1 MIIIQ
6 PSGGLCNRIRSINS
20 AATLAR
26 KKGVPLKV
34 LWLNAPELNCPFEE
48 LFIPTDE
55 FELINIHSLNNPKK
69 LFLQLTA
76 RQRFNNEDILKNKT
90 GDMLNEDFYEKLSD
104 SVYIFTWEQ
113 FYPTEDYHLFR
124 PTPQIQE
131 KINAITADFSSHMIG
146 VHIRRTDNV
155 TAIGKSGTD
164 AFIRAMKA
172 EIAADPEVR
181 FFLATDEKK
190 EEAILREHFGEKLL
204 TNENRVIDRNSV
216 QGMHDAMIDLF
227 SLAATD
233 KILGSYWS
241 SFTDVAASMRGIPK
255 VIVGEDA

>member
-48 LFIPTDE
+48 LFLPTDE

-172 EIAADPEVR
+172 EIAADRRCGSSWPPMR
-181 FFLATDEKK
+181 KK
-190 EEAILREHFGEKLL
+190 KKP
-204 TNENRVIDRNSV
+204 
-216 QGMHDAMIDLF
+216 F
-227 SLAATD
+227 SGN
-233 KILGSYWS
+233 ILGKSFLQTKIGS
-241 SFTDVAASMRGIPK
+241 SIGTASRACTTP
-255 VIVGEDA
+255 

>member
-48 LFIPTDE
+48 LFLPTDE

-104 SVYIFTWEQ
+104 SVYI
-113 FYPTEDYHLFR
+113 LSL
-124 PTPQIQE
+124 I
-131 KINAITADFSSHMIG
+131 
-146 VHIRRTDNV
+146 HI
-155 TAIGKSGTD
+155 
-164 AFIRAMKA
+164 
-172 EIAADPEVR
+172 
-181 FFLATDEKK
+181 
-190 EEAILREHFGEKLL
+190 
-204 TNENRVIDRNSV
+204 
-216 QGMHDAMIDLF
+216 
-227 SLAATD
+227 
-233 KILGSYWS
+233 
-241 SFTDVAASMRGIPK
+241 
-255 VIVGEDA
+255 

>member
-48 LFIPTDE
+48 LFLPTDE

-113 FYPTEDYHLFR
+113 FYPTEDYHLF
-124 PTPQIQE
+124 
-131 KINAITADFSSHMIG
+131 
-146 VHIRRTDNV
+146 
-155 TAIGKSGTD
+155 

>member
-48 LFIPTDE
+48 LFLPTDE

-172 EIAADPEVR
+172 EIAALRSGASTEY
-181 FFLATDEKK
+181 TDGVSLKK
-190 EEAILREHFGEKLL
+190 KTIAAYLREHPGVTSKSLIARELKMHRS
-204 TNENRVIDRNSV
+204 TV
-216 QGMHDAMIDLF
+216 QRYYDEIREEF
-227 SLAATD
+227 RE
-233 KILGSYWS
+233 
-241 SFTDVAASMRGIPK
+241 RG
-255 VIVGEDA
+255 

>member
-48 LFIPTDE
+48 LFLPTDE

-190 EEAILREHFGEKLL
+190 EEAILREHFGESFLQ
-204 TNENRVIDRNSV
+204 T
-216 QGMHDAMIDLF
+216 
-227 SLAATD
+227 
-233 KILGSYWS
+233 KIGSS
-241 SFTDVAASMRGIPK
+241 IGTASRACTTP
-255 VIVGEDA
+255 